1 MPFLI
6 IDFCYRQTY
15 IKNNSYF
22 KVLNMSDGLEY
33 SILVPMS
40 KELKDAIQN
49 EAARRQVTAA
59 ELIRAQMHFCL
70 ASNIEKSI
78 SIITGGIIPEEA
90 DGERGTP
97 EGN

>member
-1 MPFLI
+1 MFFSVI
-6 IDFCYRQTY
+6 EFGYRQTY

-22 KVLNMSDGLEY
+22 KVLNMSDGLEH

-49 EAARRQVTAA
+49 EAARRQTSAA
-59 ELIRAQMHFCL
+59 ALICAQMHFCL
-70 ASNIEKSI
+70 SSNIEKSI
-78 SIITGGIIPEEA
+78 SIITDGIMPEKA

-97 EGN
+97 EGD